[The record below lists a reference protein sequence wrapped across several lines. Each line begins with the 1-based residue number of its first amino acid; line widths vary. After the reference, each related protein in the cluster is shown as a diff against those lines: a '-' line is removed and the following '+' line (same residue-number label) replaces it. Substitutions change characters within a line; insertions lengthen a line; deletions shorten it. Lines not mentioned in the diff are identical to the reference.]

1 MTKIIIIDDEEA
13 ICSSLVFA
21 LEDDYDTEAFT
32 NPAQGLKAVI
42 ADQPAVV
49 LLDLKIG
56 SVNGIDVLKEIRKQA
71 PGTEVIMITAYGT
84 ISSSVEAL
92 QNGAYSYVTKPLNMD
107 ELFANI
113 NRVMEYKA
121 LNRQVQALSD
131 QLERKYRY
139 EEMVGKS
146 DAMQK
151 LYRLIDKVKEV
162 DTNVLITGESGTGK
176 ELVARAIHYAGK
188 RRSGPLE
195 VVNCAAIPETLLESE
210 LFGYEKGAFTG
221 ASQRKAGKFEL
232 AHGGTLFLD
241 EIGDMPV
248 QLQAKLLRVLQK
260 REVTRLGGT
269 EAKLF
274 DVRVIAAT
282 NVSLEKETDEGHF
295 REDLYFRLNVIQLEL
310 PPLRERR
317 ADLPILLDHFIGKYN
332 QEMNKSI
339 QGFSKEAE
347 QRIFNHHF
355 PGNIRELANIIE
367 SSMVITDGEIIQLE
381 DLPAYLHRG
390 RKRQESEEASL
401 KPFVKLGYTLKALE
415 KAFILETLEAEKG
428 HRKHTASKLGI
439 SERSLRDKIK
449 QYGEG

>member
-1 MTKIIIIDDEEA
+1 MTKIIIIDDEEG

-32 NPAQGLKAVI
+32 NPAEGLKSVI

-113 NRVMEYKA
+113 SRVMEYKA

-221 ASQRKAGKFEL
+221 ATQRKAGKFEL

-282 NVSLEKETDEGHF
+282 NVSLEKETEEGHF
-295 REDLYFRLNVIQLEL
+295 REDLYFRLNVIQLQL
-310 PPLRERR
+310 PPLRERT
-317 ADLPILLDHFIGKYN
+317 ADLPILLKHFIDKYN
-332 QEMNKSI
+332 REMNKSI

-367 SSMVITDGEIIQLE
+367 SSMVITDGEIIEPE
-381 DLPAYLHRG
+381 DLPAYLNRG
-390 RKRQESEEASL
+390 TKRQESEEASL
-401 KPFVKLGYTLKALE
+401 KPFVRLGYTLKALE
-415 KAFILETLEAEKG
+415 KAFILETLEAENG
-428 HRKHTASKLGI
+428 HRKHTATKLGI

-449 QYGEG
+449 QYEQG